1 MKKASRIVLIVGGA
15 TALFVALSYLIVG
28 IVFSSLSSPSNQ
40 DQFVQAIND
49 GRLTVSIE
57 GTPEEKATFARTV
70 LGVLAVVFYVFTAI
84 EVITGVF
91 ALATN
96 NTNSKALLIV
106 NIILGAISFTIVP
119 IVGAILGLVAL
130 NRQNNQAV

>member
-15 TALFVALSYLIVG
+15 TALFVALTYLILG

-40 DQFVQAIND
+40 DHFVQAIND
-49 GRLTVSIE
+49 GTLTVSIE
-57 GTPEEKATFARTV
+57 GTPEEKATFARMTF
-70 LGVLAVVFYVFTAI
+70 GVFT
-84 EVITGVF
+84 VIQVIAGVF